1 MSPVETV
8 NGTLTIDDEEYEAGF
23 LSHKHV
29 SG

>member
-8 NGTLTIDDEEYEAGF
+8 NGTLTIDDEDYEAGF
-23 LSHKHV
+23 LSHKV